1 MFVDVISAGM
11 VGIPDV
17 VPDSSSQSESR
28 RNVSA
33 EALSISDVS
42 LETGNHHHHS
52 TNSLRTPSLMR
63 RSGRTPT
70 PTWTEGTPSYTES
83 TVSEEQGSS
92 FTVLS
97 VACVFC
103 LLPVNAGF
111 HIWLFFAILVFLLH
125 FTLYISAFSLTPSHS
140 NDIGDGEALDK
151 EEDRNS
157 SSEVVN

>member
-28 RNVSA
+28 RHVSA

-42 LETGNHHHHS
+42 LETGKHHHHS

-103 LLPVNAGF
+103 LLSMNAGF
-111 HIWLFFAILVFLLH
+111 HIYSYSSLF
-125 FTLYISAFSLTPSHS
+125 
-140 NDIGDGEALDK
+140 
-151 EEDRNS
+151 
-157 SSEVVN
+157 